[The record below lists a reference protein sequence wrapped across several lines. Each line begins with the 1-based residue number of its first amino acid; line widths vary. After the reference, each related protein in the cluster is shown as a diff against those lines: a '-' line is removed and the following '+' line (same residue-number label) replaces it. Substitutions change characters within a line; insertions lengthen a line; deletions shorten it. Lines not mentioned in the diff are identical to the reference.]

1 MKYKANRLLLEIGV
15 DSLNK
20 ETGRFNFRKFI
31 INRGFKVDQLKAFD
45 AYENN
50 NGWIINFVPSPD
62 NVEKEMLV
70 VFWRG
75 DETVF
80 VENVPSTEGEA
91 LGFIEGYGIE
101 DI

>member
-1 MKYKANRLLLEIGV
+1 MNNGTIPTGRQVKQR
-15 DSLNK
+15 LNK
-20 ETGRFNFRKFI
+20 ATGRFNFRKFI
-31 INRGFKVDQLKAFD
+31 INRGFKVEQLRAFD

-62 NVEKEMLV
+62 NVDKEMLV

-91 LGFIEGYGIE
+91 LGFIEIMTL
-101 DI
+101 